1 MEASVVLCLAEPWA
15 EAFSG
20 VGVKSF
26 NWAIHSTFERI
37 LLFLSFLRFSSA
49 DLFDMV
55 LNMVHNTRGTVVEAR
70 FCVVFWCFGVPPWA
84 CAFRATKIN
93 FIEGTVLQ
101 ALRHI
106 MILIFMVMFFMFMMF
121 LMIMVMSII
130 AIVMFFMLMVR
141 FGIITGG
148 ITIIFLVMLLV
159 ILIRCVITSHF
170 VISVRCISLAKI
182 HVMHHFISVASLTN
196 LFLHTV

>member
-37 LLFLSFLRFSSA
+37 LLFLSFLRFFSA

-106 MILIFMVMFFMFMMF
+106 MILMVMVMLFMIMMMFMVMVMFF
-121 LMIMVMSII
+121 I
-130 AIVMFFMLMVR
+130 LMVR

-148 ITIIFLVMLLV
+148 ITIIFVVMLLV

>member
-106 MILIFMVMFFMFMMF
+106 MILIFMMF